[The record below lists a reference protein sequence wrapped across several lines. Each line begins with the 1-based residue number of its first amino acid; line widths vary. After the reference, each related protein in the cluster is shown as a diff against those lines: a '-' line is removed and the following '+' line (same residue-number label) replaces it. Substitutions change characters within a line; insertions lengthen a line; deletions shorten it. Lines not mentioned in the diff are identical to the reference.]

1 MRSQKPF
8 LILLYGGFAAFST
21 FAVLQQLSSL
31 NSFNQPQQNNQ
42 TPSAR
47 RQDDQID
54 NHYFSQTQPN
64 EIDYKRLYSS
74 TKFINTLQLN
84 PIESVGLLLI
94 VKSAHS
100 NFERR
105 ETVRKTWGQ
114 PSSYLQNLKFGQTI
128 QLYFLVGL
136 NQDEHLNNNNNYASQ
151 FFYEE
156 SVKYKDII
164 IADFVDSYRNNTL
177 KTILA
182 LRWSLE
188 VFPNNFAYLSLVDD
202 DVFVNVTNMVNFL
215 NKIPE
220 MKVVRKD
227 FGYVNTDFLAEYSSE
242 VEGLS
247 VNSSSVWNMSDIPLY
262 TGCLVFGGEV
272 FRAPGQQ
279 LLDTVKCLFFE
290 Q

>member
-1 MRSQKPF
+1 MRPQKPF
-8 LILLYGGFAAFST
+8 FILLYGGLAAFST
-21 FAVLQQLSSL
+21 IAVLQQLSSL

-47 RQDDQID
+47 THDDQTD
-54 NHYFSQTQPN
+54 YHYFSQTQPK

>member
-1 MRSQKPF
+1 MRSPKPF
-8 LILLYGGFAAFST
+8 YILLYGGLAAFST
-21 FAVLQQLSSL
+21 FTVLQQL
-31 NSFNQPQQNNQ
+31 NSFNQTQQNNQ
-42 TPSAR
+42 T
-47 RQDDQID
+47 QDETD
-54 NHYFSQTQPN
+54 NHYFSQTQPK

-74 TKFINTLQLN
+74 TKFASNFISTLQLN
-84 PIESVGLLLI
+84 PTKSVGLLLI
-94 VKSAHS
+94 VKSANS
-100 NFERR
+100 NFEKRAI
-105 ETVRKTWGQ
+105 VRKTWGQ
-114 PSSYLQNLKFGQTI
+114 PSSSYLQNFTFGQNI

-136 NQDEHLNNNNNYASQ
+136 NEDEHQSINNATKS
-151 FFYEE
+151 FHEE

-164 IADFVDSYRNNTL
+164 LADFRDSYRNNTL

-242 VEGLS
+242 GEGLS
-247 VNSSSVWNMSDIPLY
+247 VNRSSVWNLSDIPLY
-262 TGCLVFGGEV
+262 TGCLVLGSEV
-272 FRAPGQQ
+272 FRAPGKQ
-279 LLDTVKCLFFE
+279 LVFNLRTISN
-290 Q
+290 